1 MRFDTDPHLHRY
13 AARVAGMR
21 ASEIRALFSLI
32 SRPEIVSL
40 AGGSPETRALDYN
53 TVEDVVVR
61 VIRDHGPVALQY
73 GIGQGRPELREQLV
87 TIMAAEGITAH
98 VDDVIVTVGG
108 QQAIELVTKCFVDP
122 GDVILAEGPTYVGAL
137 GAFASHQADV
147 IHVPLDADGMQ
158 IDALEDELDRLDALG
173 TPPTFL
179 YVIPNHQNPAG
190 VSMSIERRQ
199 RLAQIVVAR
208 DLLVV
213 EDNPYGLLDFDGQ
226 TWPSL
231 RSMVPD
237 NVIYIGTVSKSF
249 AAGARTGWIV
259 APRPIRD
266 KLILL
271 REAADLCPSSLTQ
284 MIVET
289 WFATTPWQDQL
300 KRFREVYAER
310 AGVMLDALTT
320 NMPAGVTWTRPGGG
334 FFVWL
339 TLPPGLDSGDLL
351 AKAIHAR
358 VAYVPGR
365 GFFADG
371 TGSSHL
377 RLCYSFAEPERIR
390 EGVTRLGEVVTEELS
405 LVQAI
410 LGTSGPTNLE
420 GSGPAGLPGSMA

>member
-1 MRFDTDPHLHRY
+1 MRFDTDPYLHRY
-13 AARVAGMR
+13 ADRVAGMR

-40 AGGSPETRALDYN
+40 AGGSPETRALDYRA
-53 TVEDVVVR
+53 VEEVVVR
-61 VIRDHGPVALQY
+61 VIRDHGPEALQY

-87 TIMAAEGITAH
+87 TVMAAEGMSAH
-98 VDDVIVTVGG
+98 PEDVIVTVGG

-122 GDVILAEGPTYVGAL
+122 GDVIVAEGPTYVGAL

-147 IHVPLDADGMQ
+147 RHVPLDDDGMQ
-158 IDALEDELDRLDALG
+158 IDALAEMLDRLDAEG
-173 TPPTFL
+173 TPPTLL

-190 VSMSIERRQ
+190 VSLSLERR
-199 RLAQIVVAR
+199 RALAELVVDR
-208 DLLVV
+208 GLLVV
-213 EDNPYGLLDFDGQ
+213 EDNPYGLLDFNGT

-231 RSMVPD
+231 HSMIPD
-237 NVIYIGTVSKSF
+237 HVIYIGTVSKSF
-249 AAGARTGWIV
+249 AAGARTGWIL

-310 AGVMLDALTT
+310 ADVMLTSLEQ
-320 NMPAGVTWTRPGGG
+320 NMPPGVTWTRPGGG

-351 AKAIHAR
+351 AKAINQR

-371 TGSSHL
+371 SGGAHL
-377 RLCYSFAEPERIR
+377 RLCYSFAEPARIR
-390 EGVTRLGEVVTEELS
+390 EGITRLGEVVSEELS
-405 LVQAI
+405 LVSAI
-410 LGTSGPTNLE
+410 LGHSGKTIKD
-420 GSGPAGLPGSMA
+420 